1 MADNKKPNTNKKPK
15 LNAYWIY
22 AIVIAIFLF
31 INVFSGGMG
40 GSEGNPTSPAQFF
53 SYLENGDVAKIE
65 IVNKREAKVYL
76 TRDAVKKRFI
86 KNPINHH
93 FLLFQ
98 ENLQTTD
105 LNLVIFKISKMS

>member
-1 MADNKKPNTNKKPK
+1 MADNKKPNTSKKPK

-53 SYLENGDVAKIE
+53 SYLEKGDVDKIE

-76 TRDAVKKRFI
+76 TSNALKKEVH
-86 KNPINHH
+86 KKSEKP
-93 FLLFQ
+93 Q
-98 ENLQTTD
+98 Y
-105 LNLVIFKISKMS
+105 S